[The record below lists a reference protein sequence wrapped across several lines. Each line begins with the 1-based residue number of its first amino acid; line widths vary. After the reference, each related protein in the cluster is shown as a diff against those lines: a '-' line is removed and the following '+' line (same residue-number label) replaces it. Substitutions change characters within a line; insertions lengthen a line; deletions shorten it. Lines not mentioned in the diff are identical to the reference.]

1 MRIPSMNKL
10 MLAVAI
16 SLAAS
21 SSAYAGASAKLPADL
36 PAYGQDK
43 PIPVP
48 QIAKKKLS
56 NGMEVWVIPRNGLP
70 RVDFV
75 FAVRGAGLA
84 ADDAAHPGFASLFAG
99 LLSEGT
105 DKRDSRAIAE
115 TAQSLGGSV
124 GASAGYDGVSMYGNA
139 LASNA
144 APMLGLLAEIARQP
158 SFPANEVQL
167 AKANALQSLKVSE
180 ATPAFRAER
189 AIAQAVYGEHPY
201 GHTQPTADSIDSATV
216 QMMKAEHGK
225 RFRPDRALL
234 VITGRI
240 NEADAMKLADAAF
253 GGWKSQGSALADTA
267 EATTSA
273 KPVHLLLERPGSV
286 QSTLRLGRPGI
297 PATSPDYVPLRLAST
312 ILGGGFSS
320 RINQNLRED
329 KGYTYGASAGAR
341 NYRNGGG
348 IVGGA
353 DVRNAVTGA
362 ALKEY
367 FDEYRRFGTELVPEE
382 EMSMNKRYVA
392 GGYLINNQLQASVA
406 GTLASNWLIGLPSD
420 FLGQFVPMIQKV
432 SAEQVRDMGKK
443 YFSPE
448 TQSIIVVGDNASISE
463 QLKAYGDFTVSAK

>member
-1 MRIPSMNKL
+1 MRIASMNKL
-10 MLAVAI
+10 MLAIAI
-16 SLAAS
+16 SLATS
-21 SSAYAGASAKLPADL
+21 TTAYAGASAKLPADL

-56 NGMEVWVIPRNGLP
+56 NGMEVWVVPRNGLP

-75 FAVRGAGLA
+75 LAMRGAGLA
-84 ADDAAHPGFASLFAG
+84 ADDASHPGFASLLAG

-105 DKRDSRAIAE
+105 EKRDSRAIAE

-124 GASAGYDGVSMYGNA
+124 GAGAGYDGISMSANA

-144 APMLGLLAEIARQP
+144 GSMLELLAEIARQP

-167 AKANALQSLKVSE
+167 AKANSLQALKASE
-180 ATPAFRAER
+180 ATPGFRAER
-189 AIAQAVYGEHPY
+189 AMSQAVYGDHPY
-201 GHTQPTADSIDSATV
+201 GHTQPTSESISSTTAELL
-216 QMMKAEHGK
+216 KAEHAK

-240 NEADAMKLADAAF
+240 DEAQAMKMAEAAF
-253 GGWKSQGSALADTA
+253 GTWKAEGAALAETPA
-267 EATTSA
+267 AASSA
-273 KPVHLLLERPGSV
+273 KPVRLLLERPGSV

-297 PATSPDYVPLRLAST
+297 PATSPDYVPLRLAGT

-341 NYRNGGG
+341 NYRNGGA

-362 ALKEY
+362 SLKEY
-367 FDEYRRFGTELVPEE
+367 FDEYRRFGTDLVPDEE
-382 EMSMNKRYVA
+382 ISMNKRYVA
-392 GGYLINNQLQASVA
+392 GGYLISNQLQASVA
-406 GTLASNWLIGLPSD
+406 GTLANNWLIGLPSD

-448 TQSIIVVGDNASISE
+448 SQSIIVVGDSASITE
-463 QLKAYGDFTVSAK
+463 QLKEYGDFTVSAK

>member
-1 MRIPSMNKL
+1 MRIASMNKL
-10 MLAVAI
+10 MLAIAV

-21 SSAYAGASAKLPADL
+21 TTAYAGANAKLPADL

-48 QIAKKKLS
+48 QIAKKKLA
-56 NGMEVWVIPRNGLP
+56 NGMEVWVVPRNGLP

-75 FAVRGAGLA
+75 LAVRGAGLA

-124 GASAGYDGVSMYGNA
+124 GASAGYDGVKMYGNA

-144 APMLGLLAEIARQP
+144 APMLDLLAEITRQP

-167 AKANALQSLKVSE
+167 AKANSLQSLKVAE
-180 ATPAFRAER
+180 ATPAFRADR
-189 AIAQAVYGEHPY
+189 AMAQAVYGDHPY
-201 GHTQPTADSIDSATV
+201 GHTQPTADSINSISV
-216 QMMKAEHGK
+216 ELMKAEHGK

-240 NEADAMKLADAAF
+240 SEADAMKMADAAF
-253 GGWKSQGSALADTA
+253 GGWKAAGSALAEPVA
-267 EATTSA
+267 AATTA
-273 KPVHLLLERPGSV
+273 KPVRLLLERPGSV

-297 PATSPDYVPLRLAST
+297 AATSPDYVPLRLAST

-367 FDEYRRFGTELVPEE
+367 FDEYRRFGTDLVPEE
-382 EMSMNKRYVA
+382 EINMNKRYVA
-392 GGYLINNQLQASVA
+392 GGYLISNQLQASVA

-448 TQSIIVVGDNASISE
+448 SQSIIVVGDQAAITE
-463 QLKAYGDFTVSAK
+463 QLKQYGDFTVSAK

>member
-1 MRIPSMNKL
+1 MRIPTMNKL
-10 MLAVAI
+10 MLAVSI
-16 SLAAS
+16 SLATS
-21 SSAYAGASAKLPADL
+21 TTAYAGANAKLPADL

-48 QIAKKKLS
+48 QIAKKKLA
-56 NGMEVWVIPRNGLP
+56 NGMEVWVVPRNGLP

-75 FAVRGAGLA
+75 LAMRGAGLA
-84 ADDAAHPGFASLFAG
+84 ADDALHPGFASMLAG

-105 DKRDSRAIAE
+105 EKRDSRAIAE

-124 GASAGYDGVSMYGNA
+124 GAGAGFDGISMSAYA
-139 LASNA
+139 LASSA
-144 APMLGLLAEIARQP
+144 GPMLELLAEIARQP

-167 AKANALQSLKVSE
+167 AKANSLQALKVSE

-189 AIAQAVYGEHPY
+189 ALARSLYGDHPY
-201 GHTQPTADSIDSATV
+201 GHTQPTSDSINLTTAELL
-216 QMMKAEHGK
+216 KAEHAK
-225 RFRPDRALL
+225 RFRADRALL

-240 NEADAMKLADAAF
+240 GEAAAMKMAQAAF
-253 GGWKSQGSALADTA
+253 GNWKTEGAALAEMPA
-267 EATTSA
+267 APSSA
-273 KPVHLLLERPGSV
+273 KPMRLLLERPGSV

-297 PATSPDYVPLRLAST
+297 AATSADYVPLRLAST

-329 KGYTYGASAGAR
+329 KGYTYGASAGTR
-341 NYRNGGG
+341 NYRDGGG

-353 DVRNAVTGA
+353 DVRNEVTGA

-367 FDEYRRFGTELVPEE
+367 FDEYRRFGTDLVPEAE
-382 EMSMNKRYVA
+382 IDMNKRYVA
-392 GGYLINNQLQASVA
+392 GGYLISNQLQASVA
-406 GTLASNWLIGLPSD
+406 GTLANNWLIGLPSD

-448 TQSIIVVGDNASISE
+448 SQSIIVVGDQKAITE
-463 QLKAYGDFTVSAK
+463 QLKQYGDFTVSAK